1 MHIQRTLFGVF
12 LVAFLSLLF
21 FTVLAYFNLKEN
33 DAIDRQEKISLRVL
47 KSIENLYNNLQDIEE
62 GTTTFLASGQ
72 QTSLVQYKA
81 GILRYPRHL
90 QALQQA
96 GVTDNQEIAQIKSIA
111 ARTTTFTQA
120 AATLVS
126 QANNAPSKPNLSSL
140 HLKNQL
146 AEIKTL
152 VHKVEEKER
161 SVLHF
166 ADADSAERTQ
176 RMFATFA
183 TFSAIMFI
191 FFIATYWLINKHL
204 ANRSRTAKALKEK
217 EQIFSSLFY
226 KSPTM
231 LSLVDAAT
239 GKILDTN
246 DNALGFFSH
255 TREQVIGKSAE
266 SAGIFIDNSA
276 RQALVEQLTQNQKV
290 KGFEMQVKAN
300 GRIRDVLYN
309 IEKVLLNNQECLLLA
324 FEDITDRKIADR
336 KLKESEA
343 LFSQIFFK
351 SPIMKCISEAETG
364 VYLEVNDNYAEF
376 FGYEKDEFIG
386 KTSAELNIWK
396 RVEDRPL
403 LIRTLRDKGTFRSLE
418 LEART
423 KSGEIRYISAHAD
436 LVNLDGRECL
446 VTAFVD
452 INEKKEADE
461 LLKGLNV
468 SLEKNLAARIKEIS
482 DYKYALDQSAIVAI
496 ADRNKNLIYAN
507 DNFCALSGFSKEEL
521 LGQSHRIN
529 DAVYHS
535 EEFYEKM
542 WETLYSGNIWKGEIK
557 NMAKSGATYWT
568 ANTIVP
574 IKDETGAPHQFLV
587 IRWDITAEKEAESA
601 LLQAFKE
608 LEKSE
613 SRLKEAQA
621 LSHLGSWE
629 YNLATGETI
638 WSEEIYRIL
647 DTTPAQTAPTF
658 LSFMQF
664 IHPEDVDRVKEMVK
678 DTLASSTATSCH
690 FDCRIVR
697 RNGDTRYLYHEFE
710 KEPNQLG
717 LREKLVGIVQDVTQ
731 ERLDQ
736 MEKERITAD
745 LLQRNKDLEQFAYIV
760 SHNLRAPV
768 ANIIGLSNLTKTLSP
783 ENPLFHK
790 SMEGLRTSVDKLDEV
805 IIDLNNVLQ
814 VRQEVNERKEQ
825 VDLNQLVEDI
835 RSMTSSVMAKEK
847 VSIKTD
853 FSDLE
858 KIYTIKSY
866 LHSIFSNLISN
877 SIKYRQSNQK
887 PAIEI
892 MGSRKDGKNIITFRD
907 NGLGIDLKSH
917 QHKIFGLYKRFHFHT
932 DGKGM
937 GLFMVKTQVEALGGR
952 IHVQSELNQGTE
964 FSIEFEETHP

>member
-33 DAIDRQEKISLRVL
+33 DSIDRQEKVSLRVL
-47 KSIENLYNNLQDIEE
+47 KSIESLYNNLQDIEE

-72 QTSLVQYKA
+72 QNSLAQYQA
-81 GILRYPRHL
+81 GASLYPRHL

-96 GVTDNQEIAQIKSIA
+96 GVTDIQETAQIRNIT
-111 ARTTTFTQA
+111 ARAEVFTRQA
-120 AATLVS
+120 ASLVS
-126 QANNAPSKPNLSSL
+126 QARNHPVKQGASAL
-140 HLKNQL
+140 HLKSQL
-146 AEIKTL
+146 AQIKAL
-152 VHKVEEKER
+152 VHMVEEKER
-161 SVLHF
+161 SMLHF
-166 ADADSAERTQ
+166 ADADATERTQ

-183 TFSAIMFI
+183 AFSAIMFF

-204 ANRSRTAKALKEK
+204 VNRSRTAKALREK

-239 GKILDTN
+239 GNILDTN
-246 DNALGFFSH
+246 DNALGFFGH
-255 TREQVIGKSAE
+255 TREQVIGKTAE
-266 SAGIFIDNSA
+266 SAGIFVDNSA
-276 RQALVEQLTQNQKV
+276 RKALMERLTQDQKV
-290 KGFEMQVKAN
+290 NGFEMQVKAK
-300 GRIRDVLYN
+300 GRTRDVLYN

-324 FEDITDRKIADR
+324 FEDITDRKIAEQ
-336 KLKESEA
+336 KLKDSEA
-343 LFSQIFFK
+343 LFSQIFYK

-364 VYLEVNDNYAEF
+364 VYLEVNDNYAQF
-376 FGYEKDEFIG
+376 FGYEKEEFIG
-386 KTSAELNIWK
+386 KNSAELNIWK
-396 RVEDRPL
+396 RIEDRPM
-403 LIRTLRDKGTFRSLE
+403 LIKELREKGPLRSLE

-423 KSGEIRYISAHAD
+423 KNGAIRHISAHAD
-436 LVNLDGRECL
+436 LVHLDGRECL

-452 INEKKEADE
+452 INEQKEADE
-461 LLKGLNV
+461 LLKSLNV

-482 DYKYALDQSAIVAI
+482 DYKYALDQSSIVAI
-496 ADRNKNLIYAN
+496 ADKNKNLIYAN
-507 DNFCALSGFSKEEL
+507 DNFCVLSGFSKDEL
-521 LGQSHRIN
+521 IGKSHRIN

-557 NMAKSGATYWT
+557 NMSKSGATYWT

-574 IKDETGAPHQFLV
+574 IKDDTGAPHQFLV
-587 IRWDITAEKEAESA
+587 IRWDITAEKDAEAA

-629 YNLATGETI
+629 YNLVTGETI

-647 DTTPAQTAPTF
+647 DTTPAQTEPTF
-658 LSFMQF
+658 LAFMQF
-664 IHPEDVDRVKEMVK
+664 IHPEDVDRVKELVRN
-678 DTLASSTATSCH
+678 TLASTTAKSCH

-697 RNGDTRYLYHEFE
+697 KNGDIRYLFHEFE
-710 KEPNQLG
+710 KETNQLG
-717 LREKLVGIVQDVTQ
+717 QREKLLGIVQDVTQ
-731 ERLDQ
+731 ERLTQ
-736 MEKERITAD
+736 IEKERITAD

-768 ANIIGLSNLTKTLSP
+768 ANIIGLSNLIKTLAP

-790 SMEGLRTSVDKLDEV
+790 SMEGLRISVDKLDEV

-825 VDLNQLVEDI
+825 VDLNQLVDDI
-835 RSMTSSVMAKEK
+835 RSMTSGVMTKEK

-853 FSDLE
+853 FSDLD

-877 SIKYRQSNQK
+877 SIKYRQANQK

-892 MGSRKDGKNIITFRD
+892 QGSRKDGKNIITFRD

-937 GLFMVKTQVEALGGR
+937 GLFMVKTQVEALGGK

-964 FSIEFEETHP
+964 FSIEFEEAYT